1 MSQTKIKP
9 VNGVCNNSQR
19 NSCSA
24 GTANDSAITDT
35 EIRYRWHCEGLLGGS
50 TATNCR
56 KLKFILQ

>member
-1 MSQTKIKP
+1 MPRK
-9 VNGVCNNSQR
+9 NNSQR

-35 EIRYRWHCEGLLGGS
+35 STHYRWNCEGLHGGS

-56 KLKFILQ
+56 KPKSIILQ